1 MTATEPWVA
10 ILVFRSTSE
19 APDYQAVYRE
29 DVTVFPAAS
38 EAEARAAA
46 LTHARARETIVVN
59 HLGETVVTSLVRLVD
74 VAPVLGGGELY
85 RRHFRDLDAYRR
97 FEPLMASTSW

>member
-10 ILVFRSTSE
+10 ILVFRATSD
-19 APDYQAVYRE
+19 APDFQAVYRE
-29 DVTVFPAAS
+29 DVAVFPAAS

-46 LTHARARETIVVN
+46 LTHARSRETSVVN
-59 HLGETVVTSLVRLVD
+59 PLGETVVTTLVRLVD
-74 VAPVLGGGELY
+74 VAPVPGGGELY
-85 RRHFRDLDAYRR
+85 RRHFRDLEAYRR